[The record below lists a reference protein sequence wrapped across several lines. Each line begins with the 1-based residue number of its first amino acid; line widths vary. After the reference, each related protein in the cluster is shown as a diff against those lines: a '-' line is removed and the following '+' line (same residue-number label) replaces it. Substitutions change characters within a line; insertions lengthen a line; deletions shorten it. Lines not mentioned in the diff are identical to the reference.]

1 MDFYSFMTQSELL
14 LRIVVACICGCIIGY
29 ERESRN
35 KGAGIRTHAIVS
47 LAAALI
53 MIVSKYGFRISQT
66 ITLPVLRPRLSA
78 VSAFWERELYL

>member
-35 KGAGIRTHAIVS
+35 KERGSELMQLCR
-47 LAAALI
+47 
-53 MIVSKYGFRISQT
+53 
-66 ITLPVLRPRLSA
+66 LRRL
-78 VSAFWERELYL
+78 